1 MPHGGKHAFEDD
13 ASQDPPELNPLEKA
27 AAAAK
32 KWGSFFGAFS
42 ELPNTRTR
50 LDHALTIRTGSGRAI
65 GAVKTFSYAQSRSID
80 EEFEVNAQGSGMP
93 VDLVP
98 QNVTRREIRIERYD
112 LYTKIMEEVF
122 GTSELV
128 VLTDQYRP
136 FVLREIWKGPA
147 GILTGG
153 QRIYQFTGCWFSDLG
168 RTMSTDG
175 NRVVMADATVTWTD
189 RVRVL

>member
-13 ASQDPPELNPLEKA
+13 ATQDPPEQNALEKA
-27 AAAAK
+27 AEAAK
-32 KWGSFFGAFS
+32 KWGSFFGTFAS
-42 ELPNTRTR
+42 LPNTRTR
-50 LDHALTIRTGSGRAI
+50 LDHALTLRTGSGRAI
-65 GAVKTFSYAQSRSID
+65 GAVKTFSYSQSRSLD

-98 QNVTRREIRIERYD
+98 QNVTRREMRIERYD

-122 GTSELV
+122 GTQELV

-136 FVLREIWKGPA
+136 FTLRELWRGPA
-147 GILTGG
+147 GVLTGG
-153 QRIYQFTGCWFSDLG
+153 QRIYHFTGCWFTDIG
-168 RTMSTDG
+168 RTLDTSGD
-175 NRVVMADATVTWTD
+175 RVVMADATIAWTD